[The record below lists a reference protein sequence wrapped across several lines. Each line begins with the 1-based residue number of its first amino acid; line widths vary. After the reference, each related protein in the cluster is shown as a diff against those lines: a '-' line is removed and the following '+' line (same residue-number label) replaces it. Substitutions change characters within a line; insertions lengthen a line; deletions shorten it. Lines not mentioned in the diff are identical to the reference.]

1 MSNNPIIKN
10 DSLGLGLFASPP
22 SVPQDA
28 ALVLYPHD
36 SREQCGVYFL
46 DDFIDKKQ
54 CRKRNFDR
62 MAYVSLNQFQFQYS
76 LRVPYADGAGQH
88 CIITY
93 DIKVSVRHDKESVR
107 KIITNNIMDV
117 SEPVIGLLNE
127 NLLNVGGQYFCLQYQ
142 ELEAAI
148 IGRIKELVSQIT
160 YLRVFVSQLT
170 VERDVVSEKV
180 IEDYVANELEKVR
193 VKAEREKL
201 ERQWEEAEVR
211 RKESEIER
219 ARAEKESE
227 IAQIKRKLEMD
238 EKQHEIEKKMRD
250 LEAEKEYDLKRSERV
265 ALVAE
270 EDRKLRAQFS
280 NEELAAIDSKYDKYI
295 QLKQETI
302 DRKRKNASDD
312 FDLQLKVI
320 EAIKGS
326 EMNDLDKDDLLKRIF
341 NSATAPRLSE
351 KTDWEIVEN
360 ENYVDYD
367 DISEAG
373 EDVI

>member
-1 MSNNPIIKN
+1 
-10 DSLGLGLFASPP
+10 
-22 SVPQDA
+22 
-28 ALVLYPHD
+28 
-36 SREQCGVYFL
+36 
-46 DDFIDKKQ
+46 
-54 CRKRNFDR
+54 
-62 MAYVSLNQFQFQYS
+62 
-76 LRVPYADGAGQH
+76 
-88 CIITY
+88 
-93 DIKVSVRHDKESVR
+93 
-107 KIITNNIMDV
+107 
-117 SEPVIGLLNE
+117 
-127 NLLNVGGQYFCLQYQ
+127 
-142 ELEAAI
+142 
-148 IGRIKELVSQIT
+148 
-160 YLRVFVSQLT
+160 
-170 VERDVVSEKV
+170 
-180 IEDYVANELEKVR
+180 
-193 VKAEREKL
+193 
-201 ERQWEEAEVR
+201 
-211 RKESEIER
+211 
-219 ARAEKESE
+219 
-227 IAQIKRKLEMD
+227 
-238 EKQHEIEKKMRD
+238 MRD

-265 ALVAE
+265 ALVAK

-295 QLKQETI
+295 QLIQETI